1 MSLARPGVCRIAAV
15 LVLSSCV
22 ASTAPSASTCADGYP
37 APCTVDGLR
46 VLFIG
51 NSLTYGN
58 DVPRLVQQLAEH
70 ARSRAV
76 RPVTVAFPN
85 VSLDDHW
92 ANGAAVAALRRG
104 PWDVVVLQQ
113 GPSSLPESRTLLI
126 EAVRRFAP
134 LIAAAGARAV
144 LYEVWPMSARRA
156 DASAARRSYIAAANA
171 IDGVVAPAGTA
182 WSIALASPA
191 PPALYAADGLHASMA
206 GSVLAALTLYAR
218 IVERDPLQDVG
229 PLPGLGADTVLARR
243 LRTAAAAAF
252 DSVPP

>member
-1 MSLARPGVCRIAAV
+1 A
-15 LVLSSCV
+15 
-22 ASTAPSASTCADGYP
+22 CADGYP
-37 APCTVDGLR
+37 PPCTVDGLR

-58 DVPRLVQQLAEH
+58 DVPRLVQQLAEQS
-70 ARSRAV
+70 RSRAV
-76 RPVTVAFPN
+76 RPVMVAFPN

-92 ANGAAVAALRRG
+92 AQGAAAAALRRG

-113 GPSSLPESRTLLI
+113 GPSSLPESRELLV
-126 EAVRRFAP
+126 AAARRFAP

-144 LYEVWPMSARRA
+144 LYEVWPTIARRA
-156 DASAARRSYIAAANA
+156 DATRARGSYIAAAQA

-182 WSIALASPA
+182 WSIALAAPS
-191 PPALYAADGLHASMA
+191 PPALYDVDGLHASMT
-206 GSVLAALTLYAR
+206 GSVLAALTLHAR
-218 IVERDPLQDVG
+218 ITGRDPRQDVG

-243 LRTAAAAAF
+243 LRVAAAAAF